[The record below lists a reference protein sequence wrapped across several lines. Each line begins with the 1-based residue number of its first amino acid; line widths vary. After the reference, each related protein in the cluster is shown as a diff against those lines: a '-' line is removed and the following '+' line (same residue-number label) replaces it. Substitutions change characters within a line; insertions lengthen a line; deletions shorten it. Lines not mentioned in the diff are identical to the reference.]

1 MRISEDDALRAAT
14 TTKQI
19 RAGAGLEAKDDGSPR
34 EARERGNARGQYL
47 QRMRERVEPR

>member
-19 RAGAGLEAKDDGSPR
+19 RTGAGLEQKMTEIRETPESERMPEGSIYRGR
-34 EARERGNARGQYL
+34 EST
-47 QRMRERVEPR
+47 